1 MEGEAGPIRGP
12 VGLENRM
19 SFNRLGGRSSAF
31 RHLNPWSHP
40 DDLGIPEHPTSKA
53 KKSDHFM
60 EDELGQPLGPFAK
73 GCVPQGIISVR
84 CFLRHLSRTHT

>member
-31 RHLNPWSHP
+31 RI
-40 DDLGIPEHPTSKA
+40 LGIDMNLAEV
-53 KKSDHFM
+53 M
-60 EDELGQPLGPFAK
+60 
-73 GCVPQGIISVR
+73 V
-84 CFLRHLSRTHT
+84 